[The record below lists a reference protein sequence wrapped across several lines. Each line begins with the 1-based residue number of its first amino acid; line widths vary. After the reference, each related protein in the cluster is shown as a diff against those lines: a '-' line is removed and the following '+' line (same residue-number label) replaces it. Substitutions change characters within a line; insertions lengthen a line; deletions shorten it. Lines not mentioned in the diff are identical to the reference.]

1 MSDLGIMAL
10 KFENTIAII
19 EINTLEVAQ
28 LQSLERKENF
38 SKFKVKNVWL
48 GYFCARV
55 WKWYCHNWNQHS
67 RICFVAK
74 FDTKIKIL
82 KFETKN
88 AWWLWAEIWE

>member
-38 SKFKVKNVWL
+38 SKFKAKNV
-48 GYFCARV
+48 
-55 WKWYCHNWNQHS
+55 
-67 RICFVAK
+67 
-74 FDTKIKIL
+74 
-82 KFETKN
+82 
-88 AWWLWAEIWE
+88 